1 MYFQQFTRSVIS
13 KNIWE
18 TEKKK
23 ITSNIPAES
32 KDTSY
37 FPFRSTS
44 VLNSRQLL
52 LVFTYTLAYPVL
64 TEPHPGLTLITFT
77 PSLGTSSQVMSSR
90 IDSA

>member
-23 ITSNIPAES
+23 IISNIPAES
-32 KDTSY
+32 KDASY

-44 VLNSRQLL
+44 VSNSRQLL
-52 LVFTYTLAYPVL
+52 LGFTYTLTYPVL
-64 TEPHPGLTLITFT
+64 TEPHLGFTLITFT
-77 PSLGTSSQVMSSR
+77 PLGHLVTFTPL
-90 IDSA
+90 DH